1 MWKYNILFNILW
13 YNLGRLTLGV
23 KNMYKKVLF
32 SLAILGLLF
41 SGCSKKLPVSLP
53 PVGTSIEGENVGSL
67 DDNGGNGSIGGNGSN
82 GGSIGAGSQK
92 NQFKKGAV
100 DANGKYTGNDGVSR
114 SGIKIV
120 YFASDKYNLDDEQIQ
135 RLMSD
140 LPKIKKLTSEGKIL
154 VEGNCDEFGTDE
166 YNHALGLKRAK
177 TVRSLLVNA
186 GIDANKINIVSYG
199 ESNPICT
206 INAPACHAKNRRVE
220 INRD

>member
-1 MWKYNILFNILW
+1 
-13 YNLGRLTLGV
+13 
-23 KNMYKKVLF
+23 MYKSVLF
-32 SLAILGLLF
+32 GLSILGLLL

-53 PVGTSIEGENVGSL
+53 PVGTHVGGESVDSI
-67 DDNGGNGSIGGNGSN
+67 DNSGINSN
-82 GGSIGAGSQK
+82 GGSLGGNLGVGNQK
-92 NQFKKGAV
+92 DQFKKGAV

-120 YFASDKYNLDDEQIQ
+120 YFATDKYTLDDDQIQ

-154 VEGNCDEFGTDE
+154 VEGNCDEVGTDE
-166 YNHALGLKRAK
+166 YNYALGLKRAK
-177 TVRSLLVNA
+177 TVRSLLINA
-186 GIDANKINIVSYG
+186 GIDANKIKIVSYG
-199 ESNPICT
+199 ESNPVCT